1 MYCCDEPA
9 VSDDIEFDRVE
20 LVLVDT
26 CMAAVLVLGTVG
38 TLDIADRVALG
49 RMTVDTLG
57 DW

>member
-1 MYCCDEPA
+1 MPA
-9 VSDDIEFDRVE
+9 ASDGIVFDRVE

-26 CMAAVLVLGTVG
+26 CMVAVLVLGTVG

-49 RMTVDTLG
+49 RMTVGMLD